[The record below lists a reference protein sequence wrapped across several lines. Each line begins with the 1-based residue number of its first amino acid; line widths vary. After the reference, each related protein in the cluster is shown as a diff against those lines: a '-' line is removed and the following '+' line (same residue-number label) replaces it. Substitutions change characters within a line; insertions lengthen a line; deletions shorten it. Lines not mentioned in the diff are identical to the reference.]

1 MDEQKPIKKGF
12 WNWIHQVFNN
22 NKDLDSTGL
31 LLIVGGGAILNQVL
45 GFISPS
51 YAATAPALAATEMYD
66 KAVMAMVFYFFMK
79 GNKGSEPVNGGQ
91 K

>member
-31 LLIVGGGAILNQVL
+31 LLIVGGGAQ
-45 GFISPS
+45 
-51 YAATAPALAATEMYD
+51 Y
-66 KAVMAMVFYFFMK
+66 
-79 GNKGSEPVNGGQ
+79 
-91 K
+91 